1 MLEQMTR
8 ALLPFSN
15 GKQIRNDRF
24 MMETEFNVKKL

>member
-1 MLEQMTR
+1 MLKQMIG
-8 ALLPFSN
+8 ALCHLN